1 MGNFGFEK
9 QAKFDG
15 STKGLFDKSIA
26 IKMIPD
32 IRSNVDIYTDPQ
44 LKDERN
50 DFDVAM
56 QFEAIAFDAT
66 DPIQKLTNDA
76 VPTIVGAEEQK
87 YYDQL
92 KERHELA
99 PERNSA
105 SHTKFM
111 LSL

>member
-56 QFEAIAFDAT
+56 
-66 DPIQKLTNDA
+66 
-76 VPTIVGAEEQK
+76 
-87 YYDQL
+87 
-92 KERHELA
+92 
-99 PERNSA
+99 
-105 SHTKFM
+105 
-111 LSL
+111 